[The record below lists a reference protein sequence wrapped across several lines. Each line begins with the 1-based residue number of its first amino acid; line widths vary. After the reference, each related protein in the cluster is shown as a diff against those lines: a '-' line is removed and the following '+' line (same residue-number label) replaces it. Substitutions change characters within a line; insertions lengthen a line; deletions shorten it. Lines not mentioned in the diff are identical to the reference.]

1 MVLIV
6 FVKYYVKIAIKTY
19 LRTEQIKLKDI
30 LFIKKI
36 FIQFFWQ
43 PCNFDYFTD
52 FVKSYLFFDSFW
64 YFAMSSLLQFWF
76 FGYSSVSP

>member
-19 LRTEQIKLKDI
+19 LRTEQIKIKVILKI
-30 LFIKKI
+30 S
-36 FIQFFWQ
+36 IQFIWQ
-43 PCNFDYFTD
+43 PCNFNYFTD
-52 FVKSYLFFDSFW
+52 FVKTYLFFDSFW

-76 FGYSSVSP
+76 FDYSSVSHF